1 MGRHYHANGG
11 LTLDDRLGAIRAL
24 STAKRGKLQ
33 GRLAFLHIGPY
44 PVIDRSP

>member
-1 MGRHYHANGG
+1 MGRHYHANGWPA
-11 LTLDDRLGAIRAL
+11 LDGSMGTIGIL

-33 GRLAFLHIGPY
+33 VRLAFLHIGPY

>member
-1 MGRHYHANGG
+1 MGRRYNANGWPA
-11 LTLDDRLGAIRAL
+11 LDNRLGAISVL

-33 GRLAFLHIGPY
+33 VRLAFLHIGPY